1 VTLQWFSFNMS
12 ISTFTMG
19 AVAVPVFGL
28 GFVDSVLIILLVN
41 FVGALAVALFSAFG
55 AKFGLRQM
63 ILSRFFFGHYMSKL
77 RMSSPPRLSP

>member
-1 VTLQWFSFNMS
+1 MS
-12 ISTFTMG
+12 IASFTMG

-28 GFVDSVLIILLVN
+28 GFVDSAFIIILIN
-41 FVGALAVALFSAFG
+41 FVGALPVALFCAFG

-77 RMSSPPRLSP
+77 RMPLRQVPPRSSS